1 MSTRFDTIHERAGQ
15 TDGRTDTARRHMP
28 RLCMQQ
34 INQPTNQLINQPIT
48 NQPITNPKVDVGR
61 DHPWVWLGWV
71 GSQNSASSVGRVGSG
86 PLSNI
91 SNKYAI
97 YMQEIRLSFLMIR
110 SCNIAIFISVYLFIP
125 FWLFGLCFC
134 RMVTCGAHHN
144 EE

>member
-1 MSTRFDTIHERAGQ
+1 MG
-15 TDGRTDTARRHMP
+15 
-28 RLCMQQ
+28 L
-34 INQPTNQLINQPIT
+34 
-48 NQPITNPKVDVGR
+48 VG
-61 DHPWVWLGWV
+61 LGWV

-97 YMQEIRLSFLMIR
+97 YMQEIRRLSFLMIR